1 MCSPLRAKSLAK
13 MSPGVATPCPAAPP
27 IATAKVRSMAGLLV
41 KEKKG
46 GLVALE
52 AAASGIRGRHWT
64 RFIDCQSP
72 AFEVLAVHFGNSL
85 ITAVLHFYETKTFG
99 AAGVAIGDDADRFN
113 RARLAEQFLEIA
125 LRRLKRQISDIQLL
139 FHGITPLIRN
149 ELPEIARNAEC

>member
-27 IATAKVRSMAGLLV
+27 IATAKVRSRSMAGLLV

-46 GLVALE
+46 GLVVLE
-52 AAASGIRGRHWT
+52 AAASGIPGRHWT
-64 RFIDCQSP
+64 RFIDCEGP

-85 ITAVLHFYETKTFG
+85 ITPVLHFYETKTFG

-113 RARLAEQFLEIA
+113 RSRLAEQFLEIT
-125 LRRLKRQISDIQLL
+125 LRRFKRQISDIQLL
-139 FHGITPLIRN
+139 FHEITPLI
-149 ELPEIARNAEC
+149 

>member
-27 IATAKVRSMAGLLV
+27 IATTKVRSMAGLLV

-52 AAASGIRGRHWT
+52 AAASGIPGRHWT
-64 RFIDCQSP
+64 RFIDCESP

-85 ITAVLHFYETKTFG
+85 ITAVLHFYETKSFG
-99 AAGVAIGDDADRFN
+99 AAGVAIGDNADRFN
-113 RARLAEQFLEIA
+113 RAAWLNNS
-125 LRRLKRQISDIQLL
+125 LRSLSVVSNDR
-139 FHGITPLIRN
+139 FPTYN
-149 ELPEIARNAEC
+149 FFFMELPL